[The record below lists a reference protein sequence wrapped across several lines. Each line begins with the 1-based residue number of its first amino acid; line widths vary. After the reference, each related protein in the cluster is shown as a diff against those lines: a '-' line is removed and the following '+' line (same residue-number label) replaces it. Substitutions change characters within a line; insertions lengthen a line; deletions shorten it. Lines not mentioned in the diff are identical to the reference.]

1 MDNSFICTRKL
12 IVIMILK
19 KYIYIYI
26 YIDCNYVCFLDIYEL
41 FDFIFSKTKV
51 SIHMRKIIRYSRSTI
66 NACSLLSHEW
76 WVPP

>member
-12 IVIMILK
+12 IVIVILQN
-19 KYIYIYI
+19 I